1 MNELLLQ
8 SGLEKSII
16 IILLLLPVVATLIG
30 IARHLLGL
38 RSLGIYLS
46 LIITFIF
53 FKIGYIDNTSYSDWA
68 TGLKYGLPL
77 VAIIFIAT
85 LICYLIFKRLA
96 IHYYPKLS
104 LVITGVT
111 VILVLSIM
119 LFSALN
125 FKNILKIDAFTLIL
139 VVGISEK
146 YFSTLTRKDLKTT
159 FFVSFESILI
169 AALCYLLISWNLF
182 QDTLLAYP
190 YLILALLPINYIV
203 GKFTGLR
210 LSEYLRFWGMLTDQD

>member
-30 IARHLLGL
+30 IARHLLGM

-53 FKIGYIDNTSYSDWA
+53 FKIGYIGNTIYSDWL

-77 VAIIFIAT
+77 VAIIFTAT
-85 LICYLIFKRLA
+85 LLCYFSFKKLA

-104 LVITGVT
+104 MVIIGVTAILLLVI
-111 VILVLSIM
+111 M
-119 LFSALN
+119 ALGSLNIKN
-125 FKNILKIDAFTLIL
+125 FVNIDAFTLIL
-139 VVGISEK
+139 IVGISEK

-159 FFVSFESILI
+159 IFISIESVLVSAI
-169 AALCYLLISWNLF
+169 CYLLISWQPF
-182 QDTLLAYP
+182 QDMLFAYP
-190 YLILALLPINYIV
+190 YLIILLMPINYFI

-210 LSEYLRFWGMLTDQD
+210 LSEYLRFWGILTE